1 MWFQCVRQRRWASC
15 TTKLLA
21 SFPSLCSK
29 VCFPR
34 ARNHLWTIFWAWP
47 SLDNQKWGE
56 NKNIITSHH
65 FMKTIIS
72 IDQQRS
78 RRLLKT
84 PPVYSTT
91 PTNSSSSECTLWN
104 HPPSPQYIYNLSF
117 VTKSDKKGWS
127 CEYAYKRYFWFF
139 AATCNKVC
147 FINWLTLH
155 QIAEFWLA
163 YKLSSSRLFS

>member
-56 NKNIITSHH
+56 NKNVI
-65 FMKTIIS
+65 MKTYHLDHYWPFLLLLPGLKILLLRICTLLKNPHTSIIIS
-72 IDQQRS
+72 FLLHIKIRQKRVIMWICLQIDTYGF
-78 RRLLKT
+78 LLPHVIKY
-84 PPVYSTT
+84 V
-91 PTNSSSSECTLWN
+91 
-104 HPPSPQYIYNLSF
+104 LSI
-117 VTKSDKKGWS
+117 G
-127 CEYAYKRYFWFF
+127 
-139 AATCNKVC
+139 
-147 FINWLTLH
+147 
-155 QIAEFWLA
+155 
-163 YKLSSSRLFS
+163 